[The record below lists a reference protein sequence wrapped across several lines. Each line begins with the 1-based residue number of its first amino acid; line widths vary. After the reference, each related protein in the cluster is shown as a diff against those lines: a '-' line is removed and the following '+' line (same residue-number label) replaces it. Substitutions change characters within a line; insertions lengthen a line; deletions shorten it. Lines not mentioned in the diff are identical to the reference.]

1 MYIRLE
7 LKHNENISLTLADTI
22 RSFQKEN
29 YYGE

>member
-1 MYIRLE
+1 MKTTKRKVL
-7 LKHNENISLTLADTI
+7 ENISLTLADTI